1 MLWPQQEAL
10 SWVTAVEEQIKKM
23 LTETVSHKRMVHEG
37 GRIIVVGGTRRKGKY
52 EGGEEEEKG
61 EEGKVE
67 EFLSLICC
75 LVLQN
80 SSTDS
85 EKREIYNLEGNNLCA
100 DCNAPSELIYYSIL

>member
-1 MLWPQQEAL
+1 M

-37 GRIIVVGGTRRKGKY
+37 GRIIVVGGARRKGKIMKK
-52 EGGEEEEKG
+52 EKRRRKRRK
-61 EEGKVE
+61 EKRAKVE